1 MGKSNGNQ
9 RLLSFL
15 ETSKMLRRK
24 LPVWLASLM
33 VLSYFLLLGCGLVVL
48 LGGAYCLFFAP
59 LETMDP
65 SSLNTS
71 TPLWQKIAY
80 LALIVAFLVIGYM
93 ANRFVWGRFRD
104 HFAEEAKVDEEDR
117 EQEDKRRKRGHH

>member
-1 MGKSNGNQ
+1 M
-9 RLLSFL
+9 R
-15 ETSKMLRRK
+15 RRK

-48 LGGAYCLFFAP
+48 LGSAYCLFFSP

-71 TPLWQKIAY
+71 TPLWQKITH
-80 LALIVAFLVIGYM
+80 LALILAFIVIGYM
-93 ANRFVWGRFRD
+93 ANRFVWGRFCD
-104 HFAEEAKVDEEDR
+104 HFAEESKAGDDG
-117 EQEDKRRKRGHH
+117 KRGHH